1 MKLAILALLLSS
13 FHPGLCA
20 DGGAV
25 VGKPSAQAAEP
36 NSLARI
42 KAMGLPMLPG
52 KVPAYYS
59 AGYQQHAK
67 KLQAAVED
75 MNAFYTERLGVQAK
89 VILALLDAKDWTKVT
104 DGPYSLPGYYGP
116 DETVFLMP
124 ATSDNPVFGLMQAR
138 KSAIPPEELQAF
150 LKDNHTTFDALAG
163 QFVDLVSFH
172 ELGHT
177 LLLNFGIDPQNRWF
191 NEFLASYFSYA
202 YIAERQPEWKRV
214 FALLGRP
221 SKIRPKNTSL
231 DDFDRLYDD
240 VDDVGWYHG
249 MFESRIREIYPQLG
263 LKFLADLK
271 REFPLVP
278 SRAEYMKPI
287 DTRMKPSQLLELL
300 EKIAPGFQKW
310 AAAFDSPVGSH

>member
-1 MKLAILALLLSS
+1 MLRSEYRQRISRLAGLALLLM
-13 FHPGLCA
+13 LL
-20 DGGAV
+20 
-25 VGKPSAQAAEP
+25 SAFPAHGQETKT
-36 NSLARI
+36 LARL
-42 KAMGLPMLPG
+42 KEMGLPMLPG

-59 AGYQQHAK
+59 VGHQQHAE

-75 MNAFYTERLGVQAK
+75 MNAFYKERLGVQAN

-104 DGPYSLPGYYGP
+104 DGPYFFPGYYRNDDP
-116 DETVFLMP
+116 VFLMP

-138 KSAIPPEELQAF
+138 KAAIPPEELQAF

-263 LKFLADLK
+263 LQFVADLK
-271 REFPLVP
+271 SQFPLVA
-278 SRAEYMKPI
+278 SRAEYMKPF
-287 DTRMKPSQLLELL
+287 DTRMKPSQLLERL

-310 AAAFDSPVGSH
+310 AAAFDSPPASH